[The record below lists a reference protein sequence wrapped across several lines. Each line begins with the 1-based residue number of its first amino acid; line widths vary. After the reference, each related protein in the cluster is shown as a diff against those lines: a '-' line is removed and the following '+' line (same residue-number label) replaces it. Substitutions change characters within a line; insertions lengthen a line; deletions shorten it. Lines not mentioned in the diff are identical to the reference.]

1 LAFSIINNERT
12 GVTNMAVLNEEQTM
26 IRDGAKSWVTEKSPV
41 TAFRKMRD
49 SGNADGFD
57 RAAWKEMAE
66 MGWSGILIPEEFG
79 GTGLGYLT
87 LGLVLEETGR
97 TLTASPL
104 ISTAL
109 TAVTALMLG
118 GNDAQKKKYLPQ
130 IAEGKLIAT
139 LAVDEGPHHA
149 PEKIA
154 MKAEKSGSGYKLNG
168 KKTFVLDGG
177 AADLIIVA
185 ARTSGK
191 PGDKGGLTLVLVD
204 GKAAGLTRDKL
215 KTVDSRGYANLTFKD
230 VQGEVLGT
238 ADQGEGILE
247 STLDRARIGLT
258 AEMLGQAMQSF
269 DVTLDYLK
277 TRVQFGQVI
286 GTFQALQHRA
296 AKMFTDL
303 ELARSCVEGALQAI
317 DRDANDVAQLA
328 SLAKAKVG
336 DLVHLVSNE
345 MVQMHGGIGMTD
357 AHDAGLYMKRA
368 RAQEAIFGGSSYHR
382 DRYATLLGY

>member
-1 LAFSIINNERT
+1 
-12 GVTNMAVLNEEQTM
+12 MAVLNEEQTM
-26 IRDGAKSWVTEKSPV
+26 IRDGAKSWVQEKSPV
-41 TAFRKMRD
+41 TAFRKLRD
-49 SGNADGFD
+49 SGNRDGFD

-104 ISTAL
+104 VSTAL
-109 TAVTALMLG
+109 TATTALLLAG
-118 GNDAQKKKYLPQ
+118 SDAQKKKYLPA

-154 MKAEKSGSGYKLNG
+154 LKAEKSGAGVKLNG
-168 KKTFVLDGG
+168 RKTFVLDGVV
-177 AADLIIVA
+177 ADLIIVA

-191 PGDKGGLTLVLVD
+191 PGDKGGITLALVD
-204 GKAAGLTRDKL
+204 GKASGLTREAL

-230 VQGEVLGT
+230 VDGEILGSL
-238 ADQGEGILE
+238 DQGAGVLE
-247 STLDRARIGLT
+247 STLDRARAGLA
-258 AEMLGQAMQSF
+258 AEMLGHAVQSF
-269 DVTLDYLK
+269 EVTLDYLK
-277 TRVQFGQVI
+277 TREQFGQKI
-286 GTFQALQHRA
+286 GSFQALQHRA

-303 ELARSCVEGALQAI
+303 ELARSCVEAALSAI
-317 DRDANDVAQLA
+317 DREANDVAQLV

-336 DLVHLVSNE
+336 DAVHLVSNE

-357 AHDAGLYMKRA
+357 AHDAGLYLKRA
-368 RAQEAIFGGSSYHR
+368 RAQEATFGGSSYHR

>member
-1 LAFSIINNERT
+1 
-12 GVTNMAVLNEEQTM
+12 MAVLNEEQTM
-26 IRDGAKSWVTEKSPV
+26 IRDGAKSWVQEKSPV
-41 TAFRKMRD
+41 TAFRKLRD

-66 MGWSGILIPEEFG
+66 MGWAGILIPEEFG

-109 TAVTALMLG
+109 TATTALLLG

-139 LAVDEGPHHA
+139 LAVDEGAHHA

-154 MKAEKSGSGYKLNG
+154 LKAEKSGSGYKLNG
-168 KKTFVLDGG
+168 KKSFVLDGG
-177 AADLIIVA
+177 TADLVIVA

-191 PGDKGGLTLVLVD
+191 PGAKGGITLFLVD
-204 GKAAGLTRDKL
+204 ARASGVSREKL
-215 KTVDSRGYANLTFKD
+215 KTVDSRGVANLTFTNVEVGGD
-230 VQGEVLGT
+230 AVLGA
-238 ADQGEGILE
+238 ADQGDGLLE
-247 STLDRARIGLT
+247 STLDRARAGLA

-357 AHDAGLYMKRA
+357 AHDAGLYLKRA
-368 RAQEAIFGGSSYHR
+368 RAQEATFGGSSYHR

>member
-1 LAFSIINNERT
+1 
-12 GVTNMAVLNEEQTM
+12 MAVLNEEQTM
-26 IRDGAKSWVTEKSPV
+26 IRDGAKSWVQEKSPV
-41 TAFRKMRD
+41 TAFRKVRD

-66 MGWSGILIPEEFG
+66 MGWAGILIPEEFG
-79 GTGLGYLT
+79 GTGLGYQT

-109 TAVTALMLG
+109 TATTALLLA
-118 GNDAQKKKYLPQ
+118 GNDAQKKKYLTA

-139 LAVDEGPHHA
+139 LAVDEGPHHN

-154 MKAEKSGSGYKLNG
+154 LAGAKSGSGVKLNG

-177 AADLIIVA
+177 TADLIIVA

-191 PGDKGGLTLVLVD
+191 AGDKSGITLVLVD
-204 GKAAGLTRDKL
+204 GKTSGLTREKL

-230 VQGEVLGT
+230 VEGEVLGVY
-238 ADQGEGILE
+238 DQGYGVLE
-247 STLDRARIGLT
+247 STLDRARAGLA

-269 DVTLDYLK
+269 DVTLEYLK

-303 ELARSCVEGALQAI
+303 ELGRSCVEGALQAI

-357 AHDAGLYMKRA
+357 VHDAGLYMKRA
-368 RAQEAIFGGSSYHR
+368 RAQEATFGGSSYHR

>member
-1 LAFSIINNERT
+1 
-12 GVTNMAVLNEEQTM
+12 MAVLSEEQTM
-26 IRDGAKSWVTEKSPV
+26 IRDGAKSWVQEKSPV
-41 TAFRKMRD
+41 TAFRKLRD
-49 SGNADGFD
+49 SGNPDGFD

-66 MGWSGILIPEEFG
+66 MGWAGILIPEEFG

-104 ISTAL
+104 VSTAL
-109 TAVTALMLG
+109 TATTALLLG

-130 IAEGKLIAT
+130 IAEGKLIVT
-139 LAVDEGPHHA
+139 VAVDEGPHHA

-154 MKAEKSGSGYKLNG
+154 LKAEKSGSGYKLNG
-168 KKTFVLDGG
+168 KKNFVLDGG
-177 AADLIIVA
+177 VADLIIVA

-191 PGDKGGLTLVLVD
+191 PGDKNGITLFLVD
-204 GKAAGLTRDKL
+204 GKANGLSREKL
-215 KTVDSRGYANLTFKD
+215 KTVDSRGVANLTFAN
-230 VQGEVLGT
+230 VEVGADAILGS
-238 ADQGEGILE
+238 ADQGDGLLE
-247 STLDRARIGLT
+247 AILDRARAGLA
-258 AEMLGQAMQSF
+258 AEMLGHAMQSF

-357 AHDAGLYMKRA
+357 AHDAGLYLKRA
-368 RAQEAIFGGSSYHR
+368 RAQEATFGGSSFHR

>member
-1 LAFSIINNERT
+1 
-12 GVTNMAVLNEEQTM
+12 MAVLTEEQSM
-26 IRDGAKSWVTEKSPV
+26 IRDGAKSWVQEKSPV
-41 TAFRKMRD
+41 TAFRKLRD

-66 MGWSGILIPEEFG
+66 MGWAGILIPEEFG

-109 TAVTALMLG
+109 TATTALLLAG
-118 GNDAQKKKYLPQ
+118 SDAQKKKYLPA

-139 LAVDEGPHHA
+139 LAVDEGAHHV

-154 MKAEKSGSGYKLNG
+154 LAGSVSGSKIKLNG
-168 KKTFVLDGG
+168 KKSFVLDGG
-177 AADLIIVA
+177 TADLVIVA

-191 PGDKGGLTLVLVD
+191 VGDKSGITLALVD
-204 GKAAGLTRDKL
+204 GKAAGLTREKL
-215 KTVDSRGYANLTFKD
+215 KTVDSRGYANISFKD
-230 VQGEVLGT
+230 VEGEILGAANQGYGVLE
-238 ADQGEGILE
+238 A
-247 STLDRARIGLT
+247 TLDRARAGLA
-258 AEMLGQAMQSF
+258 AEMLGQAVQSF
-269 DVTLDYLK
+269 DVTLEYLK
-277 TRVQFGQVI
+277 TREQFGQKI
-286 GTFQALQHRA
+286 GSFQALQHRA

-303 ELARSCVEGALQAI
+303 ELARSCIEAALAAI
-317 DRDANDVAQLA
+317 DNGANDVDQLA
-328 SLAKAKVG
+328 SLAKAKAG

-357 AHDAGLYMKRA
+357 AHDAGLYLKRA
-368 RAQEAIFGGSSYHR
+368 RAQEATYGSSSYHR

>member
-1 LAFSIINNERT
+1 
-12 GVTNMAVLNEEQTM
+12 MAVLSEEQTM
-26 IRDGAKSWVTEKSPV
+26 IRDGAKSWVQEKSPV
-41 TAFRKMRD
+41 TVFRKLRD
-49 SGNADGFD
+49 SGNPDGFD

-66 MGWSGILIPEEFG
+66 MGWAGILIPEEFG

-104 ISTAL
+104 VSTAL
-109 TAVTALMLG
+109 TATTALLLG
-118 GNDAQKKKYLPQ
+118 ANDAQKKKYLPQ

-154 MKAEKSGSGYKLNG
+154 LKAEKSGGGYKLSG
-168 KKTFVLDGG
+168 RKSFVLDGG
-177 AADLIIVA
+177 VAELIIVA
-185 ARTSGK
+185 ARASGK
-191 PGDKGGLTLVLVD
+191 PGDKSGITLFLVD
-204 GKAAGLTRDKL
+204 GKANGLAREKL
-215 KTVDSRGYANLTFKD
+215 KTVDSRGVANLTFD
-230 VQGEVLGT
+230 NVEVGADAILGS
-238 ADQGEGILE
+238 ADQGGGLLE
-247 STLDRARIGLT
+247 AILDRARAGLA
-258 AEMLGQAMQSF
+258 AEMLGHAMQSF

-317 DRDANDVAQLA
+317 DRDANDVAQMA

-357 AHDAGLYMKRA
+357 AHDAGLYLKRA
-368 RAQEAIFGGSSYHR
+368 RAQEATFGGSSFHR

>member
-1 LAFSIINNERT
+1 
-12 GVTNMAVLNEEQTM
+12 MAVLNEEQSM
-26 IRDGAKSWVTEKSPV
+26 IRDGAKSWVQEKSPV
-41 TAFRKMRD
+41 TAFRKLRD

-66 MGWSGILIPEEFG
+66 MGWAGILIPEEFG

-87 LGLVLEETGR
+87 LGLVIEETGR

-109 TAVTALMLG
+109 TATTALLLAG
-118 GNDAQKKKYLPQ
+118 SDAQKRKYLPA

-154 MKAEKSGSGYKLNG
+154 LAGTVFGGKVKLTG

-177 AADLIIVA
+177 TADLIIVA

-191 PGDKGGLTLVLVD
+191 PGDKSGITLVLVD
-204 GKAAGLTRDKL
+204 GKAAGLTRQAL
-215 KTVDSRGYANLTFKD
+215 KTVDSRGYANLTFQD
-230 VQGEVLGT
+230 VEGEVLGT
-238 ADQGEGILE
+238 ADQGAGVLE
-247 STLDRARIGLT
+247 STLDRARAGLA

-277 TRVQFGQVI
+277 TREQFGQKI

-303 ELARSCVEGALQAI
+303 ELARSCVEGALSAI

-357 AHDAGLYMKRA
+357 AHDAGLYLKRA
-368 RAQEAIFGGSSYHR
+368 RAQEATFGGSSYHR

>member
-1 LAFSIINNERT
+1 
-12 GVTNMAVLNEEQTM
+12 MAVLSEEQTM
-26 IRDGAKSWVTEKSPV
+26 IRDGAKSWVQEKSPV
-41 TAFRKMRD
+41 TAFRKLRD
-49 SGNADGFD
+49 SGNPDGFD

-66 MGWSGILIPEEFG
+66 MGWAGILIPEEFG

-104 ISTAL
+104 VSTAL
-109 TAVTALMLG
+109 TATTALLLG

-139 LAVDEGPHHA
+139 VAVDEGPHHA

-154 MKAEKSGSGYKLNG
+154 LKAEKSGSGYKLNG
-168 KKTFVLDGG
+168 KKNFVLDGG
-177 AADLIIVA
+177 VADLIIVA

-191 PGDKGGLTLVLVD
+191 PGDKNGITLFLVD
-204 GKAAGLTRDKL
+204 GKANGLSREKL
-215 KTVDSRGYANLTFKD
+215 KTVDSRGVANLTFAN
-230 VQGEVLGT
+230 VEVGADAILGS
-238 ADQGEGILE
+238 ADQGDGLLE
-247 STLDRARIGLT
+247 ATLDRARAGLA
-258 AEMLGQAMQSF
+258 AEMLGHAMQSF

-357 AHDAGLYMKRA
+357 AHDAGFYLKRA
-368 RAQEAIFGGSSYHR
+368 RVCEAAFGGQTYHR
-382 DRYATLLGY
+382 DRYARIHGY

>member
-1 LAFSIINNERT
+1 
-12 GVTNMAVLNEEQTM
+12 MAVLSEEQTM
-26 IRDGAKSWVTEKSPV
+26 IRDGAKSWVQEKSPV
-41 TAFRKMRD
+41 TAFRKLRD
-49 SGNADGFD
+49 SGNPDGFD

-66 MGWSGILIPEEFG
+66 MGWAGILIPEEFG

-104 ISTAL
+104 VSTAL
-109 TAVTALMLG
+109 TATTALLLG

-139 LAVDEGPHHA
+139 VAVDEGPHHA

-154 MKAEKSGSGYKLNG
+154 LKAEKSGSGYKLNG
-168 KKTFVLDGG
+168 KKNFVLDGG
-177 AADLIIVA
+177 VADLIIVA

-191 PGDKGGLTLVLVD
+191 PGDKNGITLFLVD
-204 GKAAGLTRDKL
+204 GKANGLSREKL
-215 KTVDSRGYANLTFKD
+215 KTVDSRGVANLTFAN
-230 VQGEVLGT
+230 VEVGADAILGS
-238 ADQGEGILE
+238 ADQGDGLLE
-247 STLDRARIGLT
+247 ATLDRARVGLA
-258 AEMLGQAMQSF
+258 AEMLGHAMQSF

-345 MVQMHGGIGMTD
+345 IVQMHGGIGMTD
-357 AHDAGLYMKRA
+357 AHDAGLYLKRA
-368 RAQEAIFGGSSYHR
+368 RAQEATFGGSSFHR

>member
-1 LAFSIINNERT
+1 
-12 GVTNMAVLNEEQTM
+12 MAVLNEEQSM
-26 IRDGAKSWVTEKSPV
+26 IRDGAKSWVSEKSPV
-41 TAFRKMRD
+41 TAFRKVRD
-49 SGNADGFD
+49 AATGDGFD

-66 MGWSGILIPEEFG
+66 MGWAGILIPEEFG

-109 TAVTALMLG
+109 TATTALLLAG
-118 GNDAQKKKYLPQ
+118 DDAQKKKYLPE

-154 MKAEKSGSGYKLNG
+154 VKAEKSGAGYKING

-177 AADLIIVA
+177 TADLIIVA

-191 PGDKGGLTLVLVD
+191 PGDKGGITLLLVD

-230 VQGEVLGT
+230 VAGEVLGT
-238 ADQGEGILE
+238 ADQGEGVLE
-247 STLDRARIGLT
+247 ATLDRARIGLT
-258 AEMLGQAMQSF
+258 AEMLGQAAQSF

-368 RAQEAIFGGSSYHR
+368 RAQEATFGGSSYHR

>member
-1 LAFSIINNERT
+1 
-12 GVTNMAVLNEEQTM
+12 MAVLSEEQTM
-26 IRDGAKSWVTEKSPV
+26 IRDGAKSWVQEKSPV

-66 MGWSGILIPEEFG
+66 MGWAGILIPEEFG
-79 GTGLGYLT
+79 GTGLGYMT

-109 TAVTALMLG
+109 TATTALLLG

-154 MKAEKSGSGYKLNG
+154 LKAEKSGGGYKLNG
-168 KKTFVLDGG
+168 KKNFVLDGG
-177 AADLIIVA
+177 TADLIIVA

-191 PGDKGGLTLVLVD
+191 PGDKGGITLFLVD
-204 GKAAGLTRDKL
+204 GKASGLSREKL
-215 KTVDSRGYANLTFKD
+215 KTVDSRGVANLTFANVEVGAD
-230 VQGEVLGT
+230 AVLGS
-238 ADQGEGILE
+238 ADQGQGILE
-247 STLDRARIGLT
+247 TTLDRARAGLA

-303 ELARSCVEGALQAI
+303 ELGRSCVEGALQAI

-357 AHDAGLYMKRA
+357 AHDAGLYLKRA
-368 RAQEAIFGGSSYHR
+368 RAQEATFGGSSYHR

>member
-1 LAFSIINNERT
+1 
-12 GVTNMAVLNEEQTM
+12 MAVLSEEQTM
-26 IRDGAKSWVTEKSPV
+26 IRDGAKSWVQEKSPV
-41 TAFRKMRD
+41 TAFRKLRD
-49 SGNADGFD
+49 SGNPDGFD

-66 MGWSGILIPEEFG
+66 MGWAGILIPEEFG

-104 ISTAL
+104 VSTAL
-109 TAVTALMLG
+109 TATTALLLG
-118 GNDAQKKKYLPQ
+118 ANDAQKKKYLPQ

-154 MKAEKSGSGYKLNG
+154 LQAEKSGSGYKLNG
-168 KKTFVLDGG
+168 KKNFVLDGG
-177 AADLIIVA
+177 VAGLIIVA

-191 PGDKGGLTLVLVD
+191 PGDKNGITLFLVD
-204 GKAAGLTRDKL
+204 GKASGLSREKL
-215 KTVDSRGYANLTFKD
+215 KTVDSRGVANLTFAN
-230 VQGEVLGT
+230 VEVGADAILGS
-238 ADQGEGILE
+238 ADQGDGLLE
-247 STLDRARIGLT
+247 ATLDRARVGLA
-258 AEMLGQAMQSF
+258 AEMLGHAMQSF

-357 AHDAGLYMKRA
+357 AHDAGLYLKRA
-368 RAQEAIFGGSSYHR
+368 RAQEATFGGSSFHR

>member
-1 LAFSIINNERT
+1 
-12 GVTNMAVLNEEQTM
+12 MAVLSEEQTM
-26 IRDGAKSWVTEKSPV
+26 IRDGAKSWVQEKSPV
-41 TAFRKMRD
+41 TAFRKLRD
-49 SGNADGFD
+49 SGNPDGFD

-66 MGWSGILIPEEFG
+66 MGWAGILIPEEFG

-104 ISTAL
+104 VSTAL
-109 TAVTALMLG
+109 TATTALLLG

-139 LAVDEGPHHA
+139 VAVDEGPHHA

-154 MKAEKSGSGYKLNG
+154 LKAEKSGSGYKLNG
-168 KKTFVLDGG
+168 KKNFVLDGG
-177 AADLIIVA
+177 VADLIIVA

-191 PGDKGGLTLVLVD
+191 PGDKIGITLFLVD
-204 GKAAGLTRDKL
+204 GKANGLSREKL
-215 KTVDSRGYANLTFKD
+215 KTVDSRGVANLTFAN
-230 VQGEVLGT
+230 VEVGADAILGS
-238 ADQGEGILE
+238 ADQGDGLLE
-247 STLDRARIGLT
+247 AILDRARAGLA
-258 AEMLGQAMQSF
+258 AEMLGHAMQSF

-357 AHDAGLYMKRA
+357 AHDAGLYLKRA
-368 RAQEAIFGGSSYHR
+368 RAQEATFGGSSFHR

>member
-1 LAFSIINNERT
+1 
-12 GVTNMAVLNEEQTM
+12 MAVLNEEQTM
-26 IRDGAKSWVTEKSPV
+26 IRDGAKSWVQEKSPV
-41 TAFRKMRD
+41 TAFRKLRD
-49 SGNADGFD
+49 SGNVDGFD
-57 RAAWKEMAE
+57 RNAWKEMAE
-66 MGWSGILIPEEFG
+66 MGWAGILIPEEFG

-109 TAVTALMLG
+109 TATTALLLG
-118 GNDAQKKKYLPQ
+118 GNAAQKKKYLPQ

-139 LAVDEGPHHA
+139 LAVDEGAHHA

-154 MKAEKSGSGYKLNG
+154 LKAEKSGNGYKLSG
-168 KKTFVLDGG
+168 KKSFVLDGG

-191 PGDKGGLTLVLVD
+191 PGDKNGITLFLVD
-204 GKAAGLTRDKL
+204 GKASGLAREKL
-215 KTVDSRGYANLTFKD
+215 KTVDSRGVANLTFANVEVGAD
-230 VQGEVLGT
+230 AVLGS
-238 ADQGEGILE
+238 ADQGQGLLE
-247 STLDRARIGLT
+247 SILDRARAGLA

-317 DRDANDVAQLA
+317 DRDANDVTQLA

-357 AHDAGLYMKRA
+357 AHDAGLYLKRA
-368 RAQEAIFGGSSYHR
+368 RAQEATFGGSSYHR

>member
-1 LAFSIINNERT
+1 
-12 GVTNMAVLNEEQTM
+12 MAVLNEEQTM
-26 IRDGAKSWVTEKSPV
+26 IRDGAKSWVQEKSPV
-41 TAFRKMRD
+41 TAFRKVRD

-66 MGWSGILIPEEFG
+66 MGWAGILVPEEFG
-79 GTGLGYLT
+79 GTGLGYQT

-109 TAVTALMLG
+109 TATTALLLA
-118 GNDAQKKKYLPQ
+118 GNDGQKKKYLTA

-139 LAVDEGPHHA
+139 LAVDEGPHHN

-154 MKAEKSGSGYKLNG
+154 LAGTKSGAGVKLSG

-177 AADLIIVA
+177 TADLIVVA

-191 PGDKGGLTLVLVD
+191 AGDKSGITLVLVD
-204 GKAAGLTRDKL
+204 GKASGLTRERL

-230 VQGEVLGT
+230 VEGEVLG
-238 ADQGEGILE
+238 AYDQGYGVLE
-247 STLDRARIGLT
+247 TTLDRARAGLA

-269 DVTLDYLK
+269 DITLEYLK

-328 SLAKAKVG
+328 SLAKAKAG

-357 AHDAGLYMKRA
+357 VHDAGLYMKRA
-368 RAQEAIFGGSSYHR
+368 RAQEATFGGSSYHR

>member
-1 LAFSIINNERT
+1 
-12 GVTNMAVLNEEQTM
+12 MAVLSEEQTM
-26 IRDGAKSWVTEKSPV
+26 IRDGAKSWVQEKSPV
-41 TAFRKMRD
+41 TAFRKLRD
-49 SGNADGFD
+49 SGNPDGFD

-66 MGWSGILIPEEFG
+66 MGWAGILIPEEFG

-104 ISTAL
+104 VSTAL
-109 TAVTALMLG
+109 TATTALLLG
-118 GNDAQKKKYLPQ
+118 GNDAQKKKYLPA

-154 MKAEKSGSGYKLNG
+154 LKAEKSGSGYKLNG
-168 KKTFVLDGG
+168 KKNFVLDGG
-177 AADLIIVA
+177 VADLIIVA

-191 PGDKGGLTLVLVD
+191 PGDKNGITLFLVD
-204 GKAAGLTRDKL
+204 GKANGLSREKL
-215 KTVDSRGYANLTFKD
+215 KTVDSRGVANLTFAN
-230 VQGEVLGT
+230 VEVGADAILGS
-238 ADQGEGILE
+238 ADQGDGLLE
-247 STLDRARIGLT
+247 AILDRARAGLA
-258 AEMLGQAMQSF
+258 AEMLGHAMQSF

-317 DRDANDVAQLA
+317 DRGANDVAQLA

-357 AHDAGLYMKRA
+357 AHDAGLYLKRA
-368 RAQEAIFGGSSYHR
+368 RAQEATFGGSSFHR

>member
-1 LAFSIINNERT
+1 
-12 GVTNMAVLNEEQTM
+12 MAVLTEEQTM
-26 IRDGAKSWVTEKSPV
+26 LRDAAKAWVADKSSV
-41 TAFRKMRD
+41 TAFRKVRD

-57 RAAWKEMAE
+57 RAAWREMAE
-66 MGWSGILIPEEFG
+66 MGWAGIIIPEEFG
-79 GTGLGYLT
+79 GSGLGYLT

-109 TAVTALMLG
+109 TATTALLLG
-118 GNDAQKKKYLPQ
+118 GNDAQKKEWLPK
-130 IAEGKLIAT
+130 IAEGAIVAT

-154 MKAEKSGSGYKLNG
+154 VKAEKAGAGYKING
-168 KKTFVLDGG
+168 KKAFVLDGG
-177 AADLIIVA
+177 TADLIIVA
-185 ARTSGK
+185 ARSSGK
-191 PGDKGGLTLVLVD
+191 PGDKGGITLLLVD

-230 VQGEVLGT
+230 VAGEVLGT
-238 ADQGEGILE
+238 ADQGDGVLE
-247 STLDRARIGLT
+247 ATLDRARIGLT

-368 RAQEAIFGGSSYHR
+368 RAQEATFGGSSYHR

>member
-1 LAFSIINNERT
+1 
-12 GVTNMAVLNEEQTM
+12 MAVLNEEQTM
-26 IRDGAKSWVTEKSPV
+26 IRDGAKSWVQEKSPV
-41 TAFRKMRD
+41 TAFRKVRD
-49 SGNADGFD
+49 SGNPDGFD
-57 RAAWKEMAE
+57 RAVWKEMAE
-66 MGWSGILIPEEFG
+66 MGWAGILIPEEFG

-109 TAVTALMLG
+109 TATTALLLAG
-118 GNDAQKKKYLPQ
+118 SDAQKQKYLPA

-139 LAVDEGPHHA
+139 LAVDEGPHHH

-154 MKAEKSGSGYKLNG
+154 LAGSASGGKVKLNG

-177 AADLIIVA
+177 TADLVIVA

-191 PGDKGGLTLVLVD
+191 PGDKGGITLVLVD
-204 GKAAGLTRDKL
+204 GKASGLSREVL

-230 VQGEVLGT
+230 VEGDVLG
-238 ADQGEGILE
+238 AVDQGAGVLE
-247 STLDRARIGLT
+247 ATLDRARIGLT

-269 DVTLDYLK
+269 DITLEYLK
-277 TRVQFGQVI
+277 TREQFGQKI

-357 AHDAGLYMKRA
+357 AHDAGLYLKRA
-368 RAQEAIFGGSSYHR
+368 RAQEATFGGSSYHR

>member
-1 LAFSIINNERT
+1 
-12 GVTNMAVLNEEQTM
+12 MAVLNEEQTM
-26 IRDGAKSWVTEKSPV
+26 IRDGAKSWVQEKSPV
-41 TAFRKMRD
+41 TAFRKVRD

-66 MGWSGILIPEEFG
+66 MGWAGILIPEEFG
-79 GTGLGYLT
+79 GTGLGYQT

-109 TAVTALMLG
+109 TATTALLLA
-118 GNDAQKKKYLPQ
+118 GNDAQKKKHLTA

-139 LAVDEGPHHA
+139 LAVDEGPHHN

-154 MKAEKSGSGYKLNG
+154 LAGAKSGSGVKLNG
-168 KKTFVLDGG
+168 KKSFVLDGG
-177 AADLIIVA
+177 TADLIIVA

-191 PGDKGGLTLVLVD
+191 AGDKSGITLVLVD
-204 GKAAGLTRDKL
+204 GKASGLTREKL

-230 VQGEVLGT
+230 VEGEILG
-238 ADQGEGILE
+238 AYDQGYGVLE
-247 STLDRARIGLT
+247 STLDRARAGLA

-269 DVTLDYLK
+269 DVTLEYLK

-303 ELARSCVEGALQAI
+303 ELGRSCVEGALQAI

-357 AHDAGLYMKRA
+357 VHDAGLYMKRA
-368 RAQEAIFGGSSYHR
+368 RAQEATFGGSSYHR